1 MITKP
6 ALEALKDRL
15 MTENV
20 AEEIAEKLCESV
32 TASEEKPDD
41 NTYSSV
47 NSAISIEDSTLTSQV
62 STSSCQLR
70 KNSLPQITSSILL
83 ELPFHFQKI
92 ILNRPAKI
100 HYDNQEDIQPQA
112 AAAVAATIA
121 ITSSRTKKGELFLGD
136 VNTQLKN
143 KNITTDIK
151 ADTNSNIFTTITVN
165 EPAPGVKAILSFK
178 VPEQTSG
185 KVELQN
191 LHEYAGISSSV
202 GLKANPIVNFSSVI
216 GTNALAFGADISF
229 DTKLGELTKSN
240 VAVNFVKDDLI
251 GSFDSK

>member
-100 HYDNQEDIQPQA
+100 HYDNQKDIQPQA
-112 AAAVAATIA
+112 AAAVAAT
-121 ITSSRTKKGELFLGD
+121 RTKKGELFLGD

-151 ADTNSNIFTTITVN
+151 ADTNSNLFTTITVN

-178 VPEQTSG
+178 VPDQTSG
-185 KVELQN
+185 KVELQY

-240 VAVNFVKDDLI
+240 AAVNFVKDDLI

>member
-20 AEEIAEKLCESV
+20 AEEINEKLCESV

-47 NSAISIEDSTLTSQV
+47 NSAISIEDNTLTSQV

-92 ILNRPAKI
+92 SFGF
-100 HYDNQEDIQPQA
+100 QA
-112 AAAVAATIA
+112 
-121 ITSSRTKKGELFLGD
+121 
-136 VNTQLKN
+136 N
-143 KNITTDIK
+143 K
-151 ADTNSNIFTTITVN
+151 TNLT
-165 EPAPGVKAILSFK
+165 
-178 VPEQTSG
+178 
-185 KVELQN
+185 
-191 LHEYAGISSSV
+191 
-202 GLKANPIVNFSSVI
+202 ANPIVNLSVVI
-216 GTNALAFGADISF
+216 GTNVIALGHDSSY
-229 DTKLGELTKSN
+229 DPKTGELTKFD
-240 VAVNFVKDDLI
+240 AGLNFTKDDLVASLVLNEK
-251 GSFDSK
+251 GNVLNASYYHVVNPFTKTAVGAK